1 MKSLGIV
8 LSLAASILF
17 GSNVVAQEAPAT
29 TRTVN
34 VGVFETD
41 PFVMKDSN
49 GGYTGFD
56 IELWNAIAADLHF
69 KTNFVHANS
78 FPDLL
83 DSLQKG
89 KVDAALSSITVNSD
103 RHNVMEFSTPYFNSG
118 LMIMVREGENKESIG
133 SFVSTELPRS
143 ISSLGSYFPLFALFT
158 LASLF
163 LVFSRNRS
171 ESFRSVP
178 VTALTVVLV
187 FGAIFT
193 GMMNASRL
201 SAAMTADHF
210 TYQVSLPRDL
220 RGKPVATVAGTTSV
234 PVLASYGANV
244 NAVTDINDAYAMLT
258 AGQVEAVVYDAPTL
272 QYYAKTTGAGQVAAV
287 GSVFAQQPYGIA
299 LPPNSDLRKQID
311 GAILRLKENGVYDR
325 LYQNYFGE

>member
-83 DSLQKG
+83 DSVKNG

-178 VTALTVVLV
+178 VTALTVVLME
-187 FGAIFT
+187 G
-193 GMMNASRL
+193 
-201 SAAMTADHF
+201 
-210 TYQVSLPRDL
+210 YRDWETD
-220 RGKPVATVAGTTSV
+220 RKSV
-234 PVLASYGANV
+234 V
-244 NAVTDINDAYAMLT
+244 
-258 AGQVEAVVYDAPTL
+258 
-272 QYYAKTTGAGQVAAV
+272 
-287 GSVFAQQPYGIA
+287 
-299 LPPNSDLRKQID
+299 
-311 GAILRLKENGVYDR
+311 
-325 LYQNYFGE
+325 